1 MEKVYIFKGFYYFS
15 IVLKPKGEVWGMK
28 KIILDLDEENIYEE
42 VSRDLLLEDDEL
54 SPEEEA
60 FMRGYEEAG

>member
-1 MEKVYIFKGFYYFS
+1 
-15 IVLKPKGEVWGMK
+15 MK

-60 FMRGYEEAG
+60 FMRGYDEAG

>member
-1 MEKVYIFKGFYYFS
+1 
-15 IVLKPKGEVWGMK
+15 MK
-28 KIILDLDEENIYEE
+28 KIILDLDETSLEPSSEI
-42 VSRDLLLEDDEL
+42 LLEDDEL

>member
-1 MEKVYIFKGFYYFS
+1 
-15 IVLKPKGEVWGMK
+15 MK
-28 KIILDLDEENIYEE
+28 KIILDLEEEENFYSGGYREQ
-42 VSRDLLLEDDEL
+42 LLEDAEI

>member
-1 MEKVYIFKGFYYFS
+1 
-15 IVLKPKGEVWGMK
+15 MK
-28 KIILDLDEENIYEE
+28 KIILDESELELEPSSEI
-42 VSRDLLLEDDEL
+42 LLEDDEL